1 MVARTRPVSSG
12 ATATTSAIFQLLQMA
27 LVIAVAPLLTGL
39 VRATKAR
46 LMRRRG
52 PPLIQPYRDLVRL
65 ARKEAVVA
73 DSASWLFRF
82 VPYLVFGATWVA
94 AALVPTFATG
104 LLFSWSADLIAI
116 VALLGAARFFLAL
129 AGLDV
134 GTSFGGIGS
143 SREALFGALAEPAMI
158 VIVFTLAL
166 VAGST
171 QLSTVAAYMASSNVG
186 LRVSLGMALVA
197 LIIVAIAEN
206 GRIPVDNPATHLELT
221 MVHEAMI
228 LEYSGRHL
236 AVIELAAML
245 KLVLYV
251 SLIICVFVPW
261 GLAIADASVADR
273 LLRRPSLSRQAC
285 GRWRRARRVRNQH
298 RQDARLPCA
307 RFRRRGSD
315 AGISWRAAAV
325 RLKDPEMKGLAFD
338 VAHLLAGGLV
348 LISFM
353 LLYQNRLYALLNVFA
368 LQAVVLSL
376 SVAWQAYV
384 QDANHLYITAAI
396 AFAFKAVIIPLAL
409 HRIIAQLG
417 IQRDVENVVGV
428 GPTMLGGL
436 ALVALSEV
444 VMLRIASD
452 ADVLAQ
458 EDLAFAL
465 SVVLLGMLMMV
476 VRRNA
481 VSMVVGFMS
490 LENGLILAATGA
502 KGMPLVV
509 EISVAFSVLVAL
521 VVIGVFLFRI
531 SERFD
536 TVDAHAL
543 DRFQGDRR

>member
-1 MVARTRPVSSG
+1 MAVIIDLV
-12 ATATTSAIFQLLQMA
+12 FQLLQMA

-46 LMRRRG
+46 LLRRRG

-171 QLSTVAAYMASSNVG
+171 QLSTVAAYMVSSNVG

-273 LLRRPSLSRQAC
+273 LLGA
-285 GRWRRARRVRNQH
+285 
-298 RQDARLPCA
+298 
-307 RFRRRGSD
+307 
-315 AGISWRAAAV
+315 
-325 RLKDPEMKGLAFD
+325 
-338 VAHLLAGGLV
+338 
-348 LISFM
+348 
-353 LLYQNRLYALLNVFA
+353 LLYLIKLAVAGVALGVFETGIAKMRVFRVPDFVGAALMLGFLGALLLF
-368 LQAVVLSL
+368 
-376 SVAWQAYV
+376 
-384 QDANHLYITAAI
+384 
-396 AFAFKAVIIPLAL
+396 
-409 HRIIAQLG
+409 
-417 IQRDVENVVGV
+417 
-428 GPTMLGGL
+428 
-436 ALVALSEV
+436 
-444 VMLRIASD
+444 
-452 ADVLAQ
+452 
-458 EDLAFAL
+458 
-465 SVVLLGMLMMV
+465 
-476 VRRNA
+476 
-481 VSMVVGFMS
+481 VSRT
-490 LENGLILAATGA
+490 L
-502 KGMPLVV
+502 K
-509 EISVAFSVLVAL
+509 
-521 VVIGVFLFRI
+521 
-531 SERFD
+531 
-536 TVDAHAL
+536 
-543 DRFQGDRR
+543 

>member
-1 MVARTRPVSSG
+1 MALIVDLV
-12 ATATTSAIFQLLQMA
+12 FQLLQMT
-27 LVIAVAPLLTGL
+27 LVIAVAPLLTGV

-46 LMRRRG
+46 LLRRRG
-52 PPLIQPYRDLVRL
+52 PPLIQPYRDLIRL

-73 DSASWLFRF
+73 ESASWLFRF
-82 VPYLVFGATWVA
+82 VPYLVFAATWVA
-94 AALVPTFATG
+94 AALIPTFATG

-116 VALLGAARFFLAL
+116 IALLGAARFFLAL

-134 GTSFGGIGS
+134 GTSFGGLGS

-171 QLSTVAAYMASSNVG
+171 QLSTVAAYMVSSNVG

-197 LIIVAIAEN
+197 LIIVALAEN

-251 SLIICVFVPW
+251 SLIICVFAPW

-273 LLRRPSLSRQAC
+273 LFGAFAYLAKLTVAGVALGVFETSIAKM
-285 GRWRRARRVRNQH
+285 RVFRVP
-298 RQDARLPCA
+298 DFVGAALMLGFLGA
-307 RFRRRGSD
+307 LLLVRFE
-315 AGISWRAAAV
+315 
-325 RLKDPEMKGLAFD
+325 DPEMKGLDFD

-348 LISFM
+348 LVSFM

-384 QDANHLYITAAI
+384 QDADHLYVTALI
-396 AFAFKAVIIPLAL
+396 AFAFKAIVIPVAL

-417 IQRDVENVVGV
+417 IHRDVENVVGV
-428 GPTMLGGL
+428 GPTMLAGL

-444 VMLRIASD
+444 VMLRIASEAD
-452 ADVLAQ
+452 ALAR

-490 LENGLILAATGA
+490 LENGLILAAAGA

-509 EISVAFSVLVAL
+509 EVSVAFSVLVAL

-531 SERFD
+531 SERFE